1 MNIREYEIQVSLPQ
15 ELKVLESIANNLWW
29 AWNTPATALF
39 KSINPAMWDS
49 SLHNPIAVI
58 SSIDKAKA
66 QELITDAVFMS
77 ELNIVNQS
85 FEQYMKLPRWYGS
98 EYKDNSDMLVAYF
111 SAEYG
116 IHESVQL
123 YSGGLGILSGD
134 HCKSTSDMGIP
145 LIAVGLLY
153 RHGYF
158 HQYTNSDGWQ
168 QEEYPNNEF
177 YEMPIK
183 PVKNDKKEDIYVDI
197 KIGDNNVKVRVWE
210 LQVGLMRIIL
220 LDSDLVENKVEDRAI
235 TGKLYDGETNMR
247 IKQEMIL
254 GIAGCRALEAA
265 GIKPTVYHL
274 NEGHPAFVSLER
286 IKGYVESGLD
296 LRLAIEC
303 VRKSTL
309 FTTHTPVPAG
319 FDVFPIDMI
328 KHYIAGLYADIGL
341 NLNLIMSFGR
351 KNRGDDKEPFN
362 MAVCGINLSTYRNGV
377 AWLHG
382 VVSRKMFQSMWPQ
395 ALLSEVPIGHVTN
408 GIHLPTFMSTDMKNI
423 LNRYVSEDWM
433 WKPYNFDIWDKC
445 SNIPDDII
453 HEMRDNQRGRL
464 VTFIRNRIKCSVKR
478 RGGSLSEVIN
488 ADSVLNPNALTIGF
502 ARRFATYKRAYLL
515 FMDEKRL
522 SKLVNDPDRPVQ
534 FIIAGKAHPKDNAG
548 KEIIKQII
556 SVARKPEFMKSIVF
570 VEDYDIDV
578 ARYITRGVDVWL
590 NNPRRP
596 MEASGTSGMKAS
608 ANGGLNLSI
617 LDGWWVEGA
626 NGRNGWSIGEGEEYP
641 DDSYQDHIEGMD
653 IYNRL
658 ERDVVPLFYTR
669 DKYGMAKD
677 WLGMIK
683 ENFKTI
689 PKFFN
694 SSRMLKDY
702 TDQYYV
708 NLHKLHKE
716 FSASDYKAGKEYI
729 EWNNLILERW
739 DGVTFGNAEVV
750 EKNFSVNEK
759 ITLKATINTNGTPA
773 EHLGVFAVVEY
784 NGEPGKFIEPEFI
797 RLTCSK
803 ANDKES
809 NFEGE
814 YTVKL
819 PGKLKVGFLVTPFH
833 KLLKNPFELNR
844 AKWA

>member
-303 VRKSTL
+303 VRKLL
-309 FTTHTPVPAG
+309 F
-319 FDVFPIDMI
+319 
-328 KHYIAGLYADIGL
+328 LQL
-341 NLNLIMSFGR
+341 
-351 KNRGDDKEPFN
+351 
-362 MAVCGINLSTYRNGV
+362 
-377 AWLHG
+377 
-382 VVSRKMFQSMWPQ
+382 
-395 ALLSEVPIGHVTN
+395 
-408 GIHLPTFMSTDMKNI
+408 IHLFQQVFMFFQYILLNI
-423 LNRYVSEDWM
+423 L
-433 WKPYNFDIWDKC
+433 F
-445 SNIPDDII
+445 
-453 HEMRDNQRGRL
+453 
-464 VTFIRNRIKCSVKR
+464 
-478 RGGSLSEVIN
+478 EV
-488 ADSVLNPNALTIGF
+488 
-502 ARRFATYKRAYLL
+502 Y
-515 FMDEKRL
+515 M
-522 SKLVNDPDRPVQ
+522 
-534 FIIAGKAHPKDNAG
+534 
-548 KEIIKQII
+548 EI
-556 SVARKPEFMKSIVF
+556 
-570 VEDYDIDV
+570 
-578 ARYITRGVDVWL
+578 
-590 NNPRRP
+590 
-596 MEASGTSGMKAS
+596 
-608 ANGGLNLSI
+608 
-617 LDGWWVEGA
+617 
-626 NGRNGWSIGEGEEYP
+626 
-641 DDSYQDHIEGMD
+641 
-653 IYNRL
+653 
-658 ERDVVPLFYTR
+658 
-669 DKYGMAKD
+669 
-677 WLGMIK
+677 
-683 ENFKTI
+683 
-689 PKFFN
+689 
-694 SSRMLKDY
+694 
-702 TDQYYV
+702 
-708 NLHKLHKE
+708 
-716 FSASDYKAGKEYI
+716 
-729 EWNNLILERW
+729 
-739 DGVTFGNAEVV
+739 
-750 EKNFSVNEK
+750 
-759 ITLKATINTNGTPA
+759 
-773 EHLGVFAVVEY
+773 
-784 NGEPGKFIEPEFI
+784 
-797 RLTCSK
+797 
-803 ANDKES
+803 
-809 NFEGE
+809 
-814 YTVKL
+814 
-819 PGKLKVGFLVTPFH
+819 
-833 KLLKNPFELNR
+833 
-844 AKWA
+844 